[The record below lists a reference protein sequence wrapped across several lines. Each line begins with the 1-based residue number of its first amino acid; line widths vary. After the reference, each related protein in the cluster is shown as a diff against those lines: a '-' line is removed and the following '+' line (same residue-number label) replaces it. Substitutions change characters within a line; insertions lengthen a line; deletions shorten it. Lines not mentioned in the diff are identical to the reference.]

1 MNDDSHPSSGGSQY
15 LAPTLTEVVEA
26 WESGPMPQDGLRGA
40 ADAAKTEV
48 VDVVALAP
56 APTPQAASL
65 NEDQI
70 VQRVLL
76 DLQRQIDLMLEYRVR
91 EAMIWHRPCEASWP
105 SQWLRNWRVIAKCD
119 RNVKAA
125 DTHVV
130 GAPGSKP
137 RVWVWFPIPSLAPR
151 YPGGDANFFGV
162 LCRPLSSTLFFVFLL
177 SQLSQTGVIACKSN

>member
-48 VDVVALAP
+48 VDVVAPAP

-91 EAMIWHRPCEASWP
+91 EAMIPALTRATDALVLEA
-105 SQWLRNWRVIAKCD
+105 RNE
-119 RNVKAA
+119 
-125 DTHVV
+125 
-130 GAPGSKP
+130 
-137 RVWVWFPIPSLAPR
+137 LA
-151 YPGGDANFFGV
+151 
-162 LCRPLSSTLFFVFLL
+162 STLRSIV
-177 SQLSQTGVIACKSN
+177 AKSVAQELARHRKV